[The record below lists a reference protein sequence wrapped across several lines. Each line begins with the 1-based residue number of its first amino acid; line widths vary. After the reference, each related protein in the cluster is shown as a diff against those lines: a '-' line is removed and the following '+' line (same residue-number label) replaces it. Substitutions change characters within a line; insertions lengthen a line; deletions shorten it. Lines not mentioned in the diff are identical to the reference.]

1 MKKIIVLSF
10 AVIAIALGFAFFATP
25 ANAVGTGVACTTVAD
40 ANGVITKCTTPGD
53 ACIDGICKANADTY
67 GLNTIE
73 NTVTLGKK
81 SLTETVAQLINV
93 ALSLLGII
101 AVVIILVGGFKWM
114 TAGGNEDKVGEAKKM
129 IISGVIG
136 LAIIMSAFAIA
147 QFVIKSL
154 ASQTGAD
161 QNQALPEGLIQ

>member
-114 TAGGNEDKVGEAKKM
+114 TAGGNDEKTGEARKW
-129 IISGVIG
+129 IFSGIIG
-136 LAIIMSAFAIA
+136 LAIVMSAWAITR
-147 QFVIKSL
+147 FVFIQLQK
-154 ASQTGAD
+154 ATGSGTTGIVTD
-161 QNQALPEGLIQ
+161 AL